1 MIANN
6 RNITKKTHPEVK
18 VYILQIEYMKI
29 QNIKNKI
36 NTYFTKG
43 NERSIAVKKNIA
55 ASLVLKC
62 ISILVSLQVVPL
74 TIDYINPTKY
84 GIWLTLS
91 SIIAWLSYFDL
102 GFAHGF
108 RNRFA
113 EAKAKGDMKLAR
125 EYVSTTYA
133 VLFLLFSFILL
144 ITLIINRYLNWS
156 SILNIDIIYNEELH
170 VVFGLLACFFCLN
183 IVASVFT
190 TMLTADQKPALASLI
205 QTGGQVLAF
214 GCIYVLTKTTS
225 GSLSALAFAFA
236 GVPCFLLVVVSIVM
250 FYGKKYKAVTPALQS
265 VRFSLTKKILGLGG
279 QFFVIMIS
287 MLFIFQFI
295 NIILSRVEG
304 PEAVTQYNIAYKYFN
319 VLNMIF
325 VIVLTPFW
333 SAFTD
338 AYVKKDYNW
347 MRGIVRKLEW
357 LWLLCI
363 PVLILMAVCSEPL
376 YQWWVGDSVSVPF
389 SLSVYMAVYVLF
401 QTGGNVYMYLIN
413 GTSKV
418 RLQLIVYLLFALIAL
433 PLINLCCKR
442 YGVEGVLIVPIIVFG
457 LQAIIGRVQILKII
471 NGRAKGIWLR

>member
-1 MIANN
+1 M
-6 RNITKKTHPEVK
+6 K
-18 VYILQIEYMKI
+18 V
-29 QNIKNKI
+29 QNIKNKV

-43 NERSIAVKKNIA
+43 NERSLMAKRNIV
-55 ASLVLKC
+55 ASLVMKG
-62 ISILVSLQVVPL
+62 ISILISLQVVPL
-74 TIDYINPTKY
+74 TIGYINSTKY

-125 EYVSTTYA
+125 EYVSTTYT
-133 VLFLLFSFILL
+133 VLFLLFSVILMIAL
-144 ITLIINRYLNWS
+144 IVNKYLNWS
-156 SILNIDIIYNEELH
+156 AILNIDIIYNEELH
-170 VVFGLLACFFCLN
+170 IVFGLLAVFFCLN
-183 IVASVFT
+183 VVASVFT

-214 GCIYVLTKTTS
+214 GCIYVLTRTTS
-225 GSLSALAFAFA
+225 GSLSALAVAFS
-236 GVPCFLLVVVSIVM
+236 GVPCLLLVVVSVFM
-250 FYGKKYKAVTPALQS
+250 FCGRKYRSVSPAVRC
-265 VRFSLTKKILGLGG
+265 VRFSLTKNILGLGG

-287 MLFIFQFI
+287 MLFIFQFV

-319 VLNMIF
+319 VLNMVF

-338 AYVKKDYNW
+338 AYVKQDYNW
-347 MRGIVRKLEW
+347 MHGALKKLEW

-363 PVLILMAVCSEPL
+363 PALMLMLVCSGFL
-376 YQWWVGDSVSVPF
+376 YRWWIGDSVSVPF
-389 SLSVYMAVYVLF
+389 SLSVCMALYVLF

-413 GTSKV
+413 GTGKV
-418 RLQLIVYLLFALIAL
+418 RLQLLVYLSFALISV
-433 PLINLCCKR
+433 PLMKCFCR
-442 YGVEGVLIVPIIVFG
+442 QYGVEGVLIVPAAAFF
-457 LQAIIGRVQILKII
+457 LQACVGRIQIMKMI
-471 NGRAKGIWLR
+471 NGTGKGIWLK

>member
-1 MIANN
+1 MV
-6 RNITKKTHPEVK
+6 NIRS
-18 VYILQIEYMKI
+18 KI
-29 QNIKNKI
+29 YS
-36 NTYFTKG
+36 YFTKG
-43 NERSIAVKKNIA
+43 NERSVIIKKNIA

-62 ISILVSLQVVPL
+62 VSILISLQVVPL

-113 EAKAKGDMKLAR
+113 EAKAKGDIRLAK

-133 VLFLLFSFILL
+133 VLFLLFSVILL
-144 ITLIINRYLNWS
+144 ITLMVNKYLNWS
-156 SILNIDIIYNEELH
+156 SILNIDAVYNEELH
-170 VVFGLLACFFCLN
+170 IVFGLLACFFCIN

-214 GCIYVLTKTTS
+214 VCIYILTKNTT
-225 GSLSALAFAFA
+225 GSLSALALAFS
-236 GVPCFLLVVVSIVM
+236 GIPCLLLLVVSILM
-250 FYGKKYKAVTPALQS
+250 FYGKRYKIVAPSLHYI
-265 VRFSLTKKILGLGG
+265 RFSLTKKILGLGG

-319 VLNMIF
+319 VLNMVF

-347 MRGIVRKLEW
+347 MSGIVKKLEF

-363 PVLILMAVCSEPL
+363 PILILMVLCSNFF
-376 YQWWVGDSVSVPF
+376 YQWWVGNSVSISF
-389 SLSVYMAVYVLF
+389 SLSICMAVFMFFIL
-401 QTGGNVYMYLIN
+401 
-413 GTSKV
+413 V
-418 RLQLIVYLLFALIAL
+418 RIFT
-433 PLINLCCKR
+433 
-442 YGVEGVLIVPIIVFG
+442 
-457 LQAIIGRVQILKII
+457 
-471 NGRAKGIWLR
+471 

>member
-1 MIANN
+1 MKYQYI
-6 RNITKKTHPEVK
+6 KDK
-18 VYILQIEYMKI
+18 V
-29 QNIKNKI
+29 NA
-36 NTYFTKG
+36 YFTKG
-43 NERSIAVKKNIA
+43 NERSVAVKKNIA
-55 ASLVLKC
+55 VSLVLKC

-74 TIDYINPTKY
+74 TIGYVNPTKY

-113 EAKAKGDMKLAR
+113 EAKAKGDMKLAK

-133 VLFLLFSFILL
+133 VLFLLFSVILVIAL
-144 ITLIINRYLNWS
+144 MANRYLNWS
-156 SILNIDIIYNEELH
+156 SILNIDAIYNEELH
-170 VVFGLLACFFCLN
+170 IVFGLLACFFCLN

-214 GCIYVLTKTTS
+214 GCIYVLTKTTQ
-225 GSLSALAFAFA
+225 GRLSALAVAFS
-236 GVPCFLLVVVSIVM
+236 GVPCVLLVVVSLFM
-250 FYGKKYKAVTPALQS
+250 FVGKKYKVVAPSLQS
-265 VRFSLTKKILGLGG
+265 IRFSLTKKILGLGG
-279 QFFVIMIS
+279 QFFVIMVS

-319 VLNMIF
+319 VLNMVF
-325 VIVLTPFW
+325 MIVLTPFW

-347 MRGIVRKLEW
+347 MRGIVRKLER

-363 PVLILMAVCSEPL
+363 PVLMLMLLCSRHL
-376 YQWWVGDSVSVPF
+376 YQWWIGDSVSVSFP
-389 SLSVYMAVYVLF
+389 LSTTMTLYVLF
-401 QTGGNVYMYLIN
+401 QTGGGIYMTLIN
-413 GTSKV
+413 GMSKV
-418 RLQLIVYLLFALIAL
+418 RLQLITYLLFSFVSI
-433 PLINLCCKR
+433 PLMNLCCMT
-442 YGVEGVLIVPIIVFG
+442 YGINGILLVPILVFILQMG
-457 LQAIIGRVQILKII
+457 LGKIQLTKIL
-471 NGRAKGIWLR
+471 NGKAKGIWIS